1 MVVNLR
7 SHSLGALSCIPV
19 WWSSLPFEHPL
30 LSSPSQPPHDPH
42 HQSLASCSPHP
53 ESWYDH
59 TPQPSSKRSG
69 DRERRDRERIQLLHL
84 HKERERGREG
94 ERERERKR
102 ERKRGTYSAGLFCCG
117 ELSSMWKDLQTR
129 ANSKAMERGRHLVSG
144 CGQWVWSHTYTGT
157 QRTRGIFNVKTLM
170 VALK

>member
-7 SHSLGALSCIPV
+7 IHSLGALSCWPV

-42 HQSLASCSPHP
+42 HLSLASCSPHP

-69 DRERRDRERIQLLHL
+69 DREG
-84 HKERERGREG
+84 KERQRENTVTSFTQGEG
-94 ERERERKR
+94 ERERERNR
-102 ERKRGTYSAGLFCCG
+102 ERERGTYSAGLFCCD

-129 ANSKAMERGRHLVSG
+129 ANSKAMERGRHLVNG
-144 CGQWVWSHTYTGT
+144 CGQWVWSHTYMGT
-157 QRTRGIFNVKTLM
+157 QRTRAIFNVKTLM
-170 VALK
+170 VVLK

>member
-7 SHSLGALSCIPV
+7 IHSLGALSCIPV

-42 HQSLASCSPHP
+42 HLSLASCSPHP

-84 HKERERGREG
+84 HKERERGK
-94 ERERERKR
+94 ERERERER
-102 ERKRGTYSAGLFCCG
+102 EREVLTVQAFSAVMSFPRCGRIFRLGLTPKLWREG
-117 ELSSMWKDLQTR
+117 DIWSMGV
-129 ANSKAMERGRHLVSG
+129 ANG
-144 CGQWVWSHTYTGT
+144 CGLIHTWAHKELVL
-157 QRTRGIFNVKTLM
+157 FSM
-170 VALK
+170 